1 MIKNILY
8 NLYRMS
14 IKTKC
19 IISLFAGLAIILA
32 INPKVIN
39 NVYNNVFGRIVL
51 LAVIIF
57 LSMNNVTLGLLVA
70 LVLIIVLNEYS
81 TFAEGMENISTPDT
95 TNSLTVGE
103 ENVPQTGAIKVLTK
117 DAANKETTNMSTNK
131 KISELKEQAAMGQV
145 ATPGQATTGQATIG
159 QATTMTTMPVSAGV
173 DKTDIATAIMSKPSN
188 SIPIDKAAL
197 QNSEVNANS
206 SGSTLTEGFS
216 AYAAAF

>member
-70 LVLIIVLNEYS
+70 LVLIIVLNEYG
-81 TFAEGMENISTPDT
+81 TFVEGMENISTPDT

-117 DAANKETTNMSTNK
+117 DAANNAANMSTNK
-131 KISELKEQAAMGQV
+131 KISELKEQAATGQS
-145 ATPGQATTGQATIG
+145 TTGQATTGQATTG
-159 QATTMTTMPVSAGV
+159 QATTMPVSAGV
-173 DKTDIATAIMSKPSN
+173 DKTDIASSIMSKPSN

-206 SGSTLTEGFS
+206 SGSSLTEGFS
-216 AYAAAF
+216 AFAAAF

>member
-117 DAANKETTNMSTNK
+117 DATNNAANMSTNK
-131 KISELKEQAAMGQV
+131 KISELKEQAAI
-145 ATPGQATTGQATIG
+145 GQATTGQATSG
-159 QATTMTTMPVSAGV
+159 QATTMPVSAGV

>member
-14 IKTKC
+14 IKTNC

-81 TFAEGMENISTPDT
+81 NFAEGMENMSTPDT

-103 ENVPQTGAIKVLTK
+103 ENVPQTGAIKVLSK
-117 DAANKETTNMSTNK
+117 DAANNAANMSTNK
-131 KISELKEQAAMGQV
+131 KISQLKEQAAMGQV
-145 ATPGQATTGQATIG
+145 TTTGQATTGQAT
-159 QATTMTTMPVSAGV
+159 TMPVSSGV

>member
-19 IISLFAGLAIILA
+19 IVSLFAGLAIILA

-39 NVYNNVFGRIVL
+39 NVYNNVLGRIVL
-51 LAVIIF
+51 LAIIIF

-81 TFAEGMENISTPDT
+81 TFTEGMENIETPDT

-103 ENVPQTGAIKVLTK
+103 ENVAQTGAIKVLTK
-117 DAANKETTNMSTNK
+117 DATNMSTNK
-131 KISELKEQAAMGQV
+131 KISDLKQQA
-145 ATPGQATTGQATIG
+145 TTGQATTGQATTGQATTGQSTTG
-159 QATTMTTMPVSAGV
+159 QATTMTQSQVAGV
-173 DKTDIATAIMSKPSN
+173 DKTDIASAIMSKPSN

>member
-19 IISLFAGLAIILA
+19 IVSLFAGLAIILA

-39 NVYNNVFGRIVL
+39 NVYNNVLGRIVL
-51 LAVIIF
+51 LAIIIF
-57 LSMNNVTLGLLVA
+57 LSMNNVTLGLLVV

-81 TFAEGMENISTPDT
+81 TFAEGMENIETPAT

-117 DAANKETTNMSTNK
+117 DATNNMSTNK
-131 KISELKEQAAMGQV
+131 KISELKEQAAMGQ
-145 ATPGQATTGQATIG
+145 ATSGQATSGQATTGQSTTG
-159 QATTMTTMPVSAGV
+159 QATTMTQSQVAGV
-173 DKTDIATAIMSKPSN
+173 DKTDIASAIMSKPSN

>member
-14 IKTKC
+14 IKTNC

-81 TFAEGMENISTPDT
+81 AFAEGMENISTPDT

-145 ATPGQATTGQATIG
+145 ATPGQATT
-159 QATTMTTMPVSAGV
+159 MPVSAGV

>member
-14 IKTKC
+14 IKTNC

-81 TFAEGMENISTPDT
+81 NFAEGMENMSTPDT

-103 ENVPQTGAIKVLTK
+103 ENVPQTGAIKVLSK
-117 DAANKETTNMSTNK
+117 DAANNAANMSTNK

-145 ATPGQATTGQATIG
+145 TTTGQATTGQATTG
-159 QATTMTTMPVSAGV
+159 QATTMPVSSGV

>member
-19 IISLFAGLAIILA
+19 IVSLFAGLAIILA

-39 NVYNNVFGRIVL
+39 NVYNNVLGRIVL
-51 LAVIIF
+51 LAIIIF

-81 TFAEGMENISTPDT
+81 TFTEGMENIETPDT

-103 ENVPQTGAIKVLTK
+103 ENVAQTGAIKVLTK
-117 DAANKETTNMSTNK
+117 DATNMSTNK
-131 KISELKEQAAMGQV
+131 KISDLKQQATTGQS
-145 ATPGQATTGQATIG
+145 TTGQATTGQSTTG
-159 QATTMTTMPVSAGV
+159 QATTMTQSQVAGV
-173 DKTDIATAIMSKPSN
+173 DKTDIASAIMSKPSN